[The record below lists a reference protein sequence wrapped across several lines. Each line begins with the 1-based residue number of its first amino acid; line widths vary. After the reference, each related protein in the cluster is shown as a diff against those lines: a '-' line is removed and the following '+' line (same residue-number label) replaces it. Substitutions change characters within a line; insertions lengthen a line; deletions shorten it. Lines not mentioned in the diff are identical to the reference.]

1 MEWKGMQKII
11 LEYFSFSCL
20 EVLKEACLGILI
32 SLYSLK
38 TSNFHFPRN

>member
-20 EVLKEACLGILI
+20 EVLKEAYLGTLI